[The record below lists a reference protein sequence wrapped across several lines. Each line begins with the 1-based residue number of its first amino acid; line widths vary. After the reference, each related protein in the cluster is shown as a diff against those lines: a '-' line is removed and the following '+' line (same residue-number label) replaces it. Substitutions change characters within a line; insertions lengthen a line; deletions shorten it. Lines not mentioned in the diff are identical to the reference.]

1 MRYRFLLLLTVLT
14 VLFSCKKENEPTA
27 PPQPDPP
34 VTVVP
39 KGLLKEIT
47 IPHLPSPY
55 YHFEYNAS
63 GKISFASFASD
74 FTRYDL
80 IYKEGKLHQMRNN
93 IIVNKDTLQYFYDN
107 AGRAN
112 AINYI
117 TEAGIIYTKISLSYD
132 GEKLIKIE
140 REKKSGAGFVMDKTM
155 TMTYHADGNLKELT
169 YHYLPFNGSVEHTYT
184 DHFEQYDDKINV
196 DGFSLLHNEFF
207 DHLVLLPGVQLQKNN
222 QGKEY
227 RNGDAANYTIDYT
240 YTYNDKNLPLN
251 KKGDLLFTTG
261 TDSGRKFQTNSF
273 YSYY

>member
-1 MRYRFLLLLTVLT
+1 MRYKYLLPLIMFI
-14 VLFSCKKENEPTA
+14 VLFSCKKENEPGV
-27 PPQPDPP
+27 PPPTDPP

-39 KGLLKEIT
+39 KGLLKEIS
-47 IPHLPSPY
+47 IPRLPSPY
-55 YHFEYNAS
+55 YHFEYNVS
-63 GKISFASFASD
+63 GKVSFASFASD
-74 FTRYDL
+74 LTRYDI
-80 IYKEGKLHQMRNN
+80 IYNDGRIRQMRNN
-93 IIVNKDTLQYFYDN
+93 ITVNKDTLQYFYDSE
-107 AGRAN
+107 GRADM
-112 AINYI
+112 ITYI
-117 TEAGIIYTKISLSYD
+117 TQAGVVYTKIYLTYD

-155 TMTYHADGNLKELT
+155 TMSYHEDGNLKELT
-169 YHYLPFNGSVEHTYT
+169 FHYLPFNGSTEHTYT

-207 DHLVLLPGVQLQKNN
+207 DHLVLLPAVQLQKNN

-227 RNGDAANYTIDYT
+227 RTGDAPNYTIDYA

-261 TDSGRKFQTNSF
+261 SDTGRRFETNSF